1 MPFPEKL
8 LSDGEV
14 VILHT
19 RTHWKALVW
28 PTIVLIVT
36 AAVAGYLL
44 SVGAAWLTTL
54 TVIVAAIVLAVF
66 VLRPFLRWVSS
77 TDTLTNRRLITRSGV
92 ITRTGR
98 DIPLQKINDVTI
110 HRGLLDRMLGC
121 GTITVESAGERGQ
134 IVLYDIPDA
143 ELFHLK
149 VQEQLLN
156 IDRPGGRELPRE

>member
-8 LSDGEV
+8 LSEGEV

-19 RTHWKALVW
+19 RTHWKALVL

-36 AAVAGYLL
+36 AAAAGFLL
-44 SVGAAWLTTL
+44 SVESTWLAWVTI
-54 TVIVAAIVLAVF
+54 VVAALVLAILV
-66 VLRPFLRWVSS
+66 VRPFLRWLSS

-98 DIPLQKINDVTI
+98 DIPLRKINDVTI
-110 HRGLLDRMLGC
+110 HRGPLDRMLGC

-134 IVLYDIPDA
+134 IVLLDVPDA
-143 ELFHLK
+143 EVLHLRL
-149 VQEQLLN
+149 QEQLLE
-156 IDRPGGRELPRE
+156 IDRRDGSESPP

>member
-66 VLRPFLRWVSS
+66 VLRPFLRWASS
-77 TDTLTNRRLITRSGV
+77 TD

-98 DIPLQKINDVTI
+98 DSPLQKINDVTI